1 MSRGPDGTF
10 HVEDVRR
17 GRWSPTLRDSMIQQT
32 AKTDGQNVEIVLEQ
46 EPGSAGKSVV
56 DYLTRKLAGYMVFS
70 DRPTGSKEVR
80 AQPFASQCGIEN
92 VVLVAGPWNDAY
104 LSELC
109 VFPNGTYDDQVDASS
124 GAFTRLARFAAIE
137 FNPTFKRLGP
147 RHRPFGIVGEPGDS
161 RRGWLPN

>member
-1 MSRGPDGTF
+1 
-10 HVEDVRR
+10 
-17 GRWSPTLRDSMIQQT
+17 MIQQT
-32 AKTDGQNVEIVLEQ
+32 ARTDGLNVEIVLEQ

-56 DYLTRKLAGYMVFS
+56 DYLTRKLAGFTVFA

-124 GAFTRLARFAAIE
+124 GAFTRIARFATTE
-137 FNPTFKRLGP
+137 FTPVFMRMAPRL
-147 RHRPFGIVGEPGDS
+147 RPYGIVADRGEA